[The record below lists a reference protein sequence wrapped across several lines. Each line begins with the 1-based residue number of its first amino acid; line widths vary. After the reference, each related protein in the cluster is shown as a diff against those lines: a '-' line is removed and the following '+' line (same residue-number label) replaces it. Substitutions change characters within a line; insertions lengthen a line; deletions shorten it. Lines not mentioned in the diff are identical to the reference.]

1 MGTIMQIHLT
11 EPEGDILVFLTG
23 QEEIETAC
31 QILHE
36 RMKALGPSVPKL
48 QALPV
53 YGALPSEIQSQIF
66 EPALTGTRKCVIA
79 TNIAEASITIDGI
92 HYVIDPGMCKMN
104 VFNPK
109 TGTESLVVMPISQA
123 SANQRAGR
131 AGRTGPGKCYRLYTE
146 EAFKYEMYETSVP
159 EIQRCNLGM
168 ILLTLKAMGVNDLLE
183 FDFMDPPPEANLV

>member
-1 MGTIMQIHLT
+1 MDAALTTIMQIHLS
-11 EPEGDILVFLTG
+11 EPDGDILVFLTG

-31 QILHE
+31 QILHD
-36 RMKALGPSVPKL
+36 RMTSLGPSVPKL
-48 QALPV
+48 LVLPV

-66 EPALTGTRKCVIA
+66 EQAPIGSRKCVIA

-92 HYVIDPGMCKMN
+92 YYVVDPGMCKMN

-109 TGTESLVVMPISQA
+109 TGLESLVVMPVSQA

-131 AGRTGPGKCYRLYTE
+131 AGRTGPGKCFRLYTE
-146 EAFKYEMYETSVP
+146 EAYKYEMAVTTVP

-168 ILLTLKAMGVNDLLE
+168 TVLTLKAMGINDLLN
-183 FDFMDPPPEANLV
+183 FDF